1 LEGRQHKPE
10 RDAHTGERKLF
21 WKRQTSLVWYTDS
34 KSLLDHLLREM
45 VSGLTE
51 NRLMGVLECLREMF
65 REAEIT
71 SAFHLDGTLNIV
83 DCLTKEKD
91 AAEFRAWCEHGYV
104 WVQPGLH
111 ADKAAARRAAKA
123 AKKKAAESRLA
134 ESEPKSTVLA
144 TLTFDDADLQ
154 ELAQRDAN
162 TENGNLLA
170 HVFRILE
177 AGFEM
182 P

>member
-1 LEGRQHKPE
+1 MAQDKICDLMEKTPEE

-91 AAEFRAWCEHGYV
+91 AAAIV
-104 WVQPGLH
+104 
-111 ADKAAARRAAKA
+111 AMNK
-123 AKKKAAESRLA
+123 
-134 ESEPKSTVLA
+134 
-144 TLTFDDADLQ
+144 
-154 ELAQRDAN
+154 
-162 TENGNLLA
+162 
-170 HVFRILE
+170 
-177 AGFEM
+177 
-182 P
+182 